1 MFDISLSITFT
12 YKELNTT
19 QVINFYHLFQI
30 LQEANSNDLAFCF
43 SFKSVY
49 GNVYKWYEAQAQ
61 KRQNA
66 ALHTVF
72 TAQRVLKH

>member
-43 SFKSVY
+43 FFEIRL
-49 GNVYKWYEAQAQ
+49 W
-61 KRQNA
+61 
-66 ALHTVF
+66 
-72 TAQRVLKH
+72 